1 MGVETEAE
9 YGGSD
14 MSFMSAILVIEGT
27 CAAADAI
34 RIYRYPTYIH

>member
-27 CAAADAI
+27 CICDSNVPASNKHA
-34 RIYRYPTYIH
+34 